1 MDGVAARA
9 PRPAGRSGSRNLL
22 VVVLF
27 ILLVGAAITY
37 VSLSRGGLRSAYP
50 LELPG
55 VGQRVALV
63 RITGAISTSSGG
75 FLGAD
80 YGVDAYIK
88 MLDEARR
95 DPTIK
100 AVVIVFDS
108 PGGEAGAAERLYYA
122 VKKLAENKTVVAYGE
137 GLMASGAYEAA
148 LPAREIVASPS
159 CLVGAVGVY
168 SVVFNVQRLLDKVG
182 VTVYTFKSGP
192 LKDVGN
198 PFRNMTREDIEVMQD
213 IVDQLFKIFK
223 ERVIAHRG
231 EVSDEVFTGRPF
243 VASQALEAGLI
254 DKVGTLDDAIQEAKR
269 LAGLPENAPV
279 EELRPPTP
287 SLLDLLFGTS
297 TRTPLVVPS
306 QAYLAMWPPPVA
318 ALPP

>member
-1 MDGVAARA
+1 MQAG
-9 PRPAGRSGSRNLL
+9 RPAGKGRRNLL
-22 VVVLF
+22 IVIAF
-27 ILLVGAAITY
+27 IVLVGAALAY
-37 VSLSRGGLRSAYP
+37 VSISRRGVHSAYP
-50 LELPG
+50 LEFPG
-55 VGQRVALV
+55 IGQRVALI
-63 RITGAISTSSGG
+63 RITGTISTSSGG
-75 FLGAD
+75 FLGAQ
-80 YGVDAYIK
+80 YGVDEYVK
-88 MLDEARR
+88 MIDEARE

-108 PGGEAGAAERLYYA
+108 PGGEAGAAEKLYYA

-168 SVVFNVQRLLDKVG
+168 SVVYNVHRLLDKIG

-198 PFRNMTREDIEVMQD
+198 PFRNMTREDMEVMQD

-231 EVSDEVFTGRPF
+231 KVGDEVFTGRPF
-243 VASQALEAGLI
+243 VASEALKAGLI
-254 DKVGTLDDAIQEAKR
+254 DKVGTLDDAIRDAKR
-269 LAGLPENAPV
+269 LASLPESTPV

-287 SLLDLLFGTS
+287 SLLDLLFGTG